1 MSYSKCLLVFKEW
14 LYHPFKKIILDIMND
29 ISQLENYQN
38 RNEEKEMIIIKFTD
52 TVILLLKRKL
62 IRMVKVFLFK
72 IY

>member
-1 MSYSKCLLVFKEW
+1 
-14 LYHPFKKIILDIMND
+14 MND